1 VPRRIKTLM
10 LAGAAALALSGTAQ
24 AGVQTL
30 VFRSQPITLKPFEVV
45 QPTQLADSPKLD
57 GYVVGM
63 AADVVDAKGAV
74 LPLNRVMLHHVVF
87 AKLGVPDS
95 TCAGRSPIPAERF
108 YATGEERT
116 KVQLPA
122 GYGYPNLGSNLW
134 GMLAMLMNHHNKRET
149 VYVRYT
155 VRYETSAPLVPV
167 KPIWLDEHNCSA
179 DPVFDVPGTGGRGST
194 FSKHTDYAIP
204 ESGRLVEGV
213 GHLHGGGIRLDLSDR
228 TCGRRVF
235 SSLPT
240 WGGPEPKPVMHEP
253 GPAHMSWFRSSTGI
267 PVASG
272 HVLRLKAVYDNSL
285 PHTRVMGI
293 MLLYLAPG
301 QVTGCPAVPPLDIDL
316 GSPGPPPRVHL
327 PLLRRPRGPVR
338 HVKSTWVGDYRYGAQ
353 RVSIRRGTRF
363 RWHFVGGVAHNVTLA
378 SGPVGFSSP
387 SKTRGTFS
395 YRFRRPGVYKLFCS
409 LHPTRMTQKIRV
421 R

>member
-1 VPRRIKTLM
+1 MARRIKTLV
-10 LAGAAALALSGTAQ
+10 LAGAAALALTGSAQ

-45 QPTQLADSPKLD
+45 QPTQIADSPKLD

-63 AADVVDAKGAV
+63 DADVVDGKGAV

-155 VRYETSAPLVPV
+155 VRYETGAPLVPV

-179 DPVFDVPGTGGRGST
+179 DPVFDVPGTGAPGST
-194 FSKHTDYAIP
+194 FSKRTDFP
-204 ESGRLVEGV
+204 MLEPGRLVEGV
-213 GHLHGGGIRLDLSDR
+213 GHR
-228 TCGRRVF
+228 
-235 SSLPT
+235 
-240 WGGPEPKPVMHEP
+240 PV
-253 GPAHMSWFRSSTGI
+253 HMSWFRSTTGI
-267 PVASG
+267 PVATG

-293 MLLYLAPG
+293 MLLYFAPG
-301 QVTGCPAVPPLDIDL
+301 QVTGCPAVPPLDIGL
-316 GSPGPPPRVHL
+316 GNPGPPPRVHL

-363 RWHFVGGVAHNVTLA
+363 RWHFVGAVAHNVTLA

-387 SKTRGTFS
+387 STTRGTFS
-395 YRFRRPGVYKLFCS
+395 YRFRRRGVYKLFCS

>member
-1 VPRRIKTLM
+1 MARRIKTLV
-10 LAGAAALALSGTAQ
+10 LAGAAALALTGSAQ

-45 QPTQLADSPKLD
+45 QPTQIADSPKLD

-63 AADVVDAKGAV
+63 DADVVDGKGAV

-155 VRYETSAPLVPV
+155 VRYETGAPLVPV

-179 DPVFDVPGTGGRGST
+179 DPVFDVPGTGAPGST
-194 FSKHTDYAIP
+194 FSKRTDFP
-204 ESGRLVEGV
+204 MLEPGRLVEGV

-228 TCGRRVF
+228 TCARRVF

-240 WGGPEPKPVMHEP
+240 WGGLEPKPVTARYRP
-253 GPAHMSWFRSSTGI
+253 RQSRASSTRPPPAPPPAPRARAPRQEHVGGRLPLRSTTRLDPAWHQVPLALRRRGRAQRHTGQRPGRLLLALDDARDVLLPLPPAGRVQAFLLAASDPDDAEDPR
-267 PVASG
+267 PVAQ
-272 HVLRLKAVYDNSL
+272 HRAATIRLDA
-285 PHTRVMGI
+285 G
-293 MLLYLAPG
+293 
-301 QVTGCPAVPPLDIDL
+301 
-316 GSPGPPPRVHL
+316 GSPGSR
-327 PLLRRPRGPVR
+327 
-338 HVKSTWVGDYRYGAQ
+338 A
-353 RVSIRRGTRF
+353 
-363 RWHFVGGVAHNVTLA
+363 LA
-378 SGPVGFSSP
+378 RAG
-387 SKTRGTFS
+387 
-395 YRFRRPGVYKLFCS
+395 
-409 LHPTRMTQKIRV
+409 
-421 R
+421 